1 MRNSIFI
8 LLILLSVFSSL
19 SAKGID
25 FSTIVKTGAD
35 RTNQYIPL
43 LKGKR
48 VAIVANQTSMVKNTH
63 IVDTLLSLKVNIT
76 KIFSPEHGFRG
87 TGEAGEHM
95 KSYKDPKT
103 GIEVISLYGDS
114 KKPKKEVLDNID
126 IIVFDIQDVG
136 VRFYTY
142 TSTMHYVM
150 ETCAENNI
158 LFLIFDRPNPNGFYV
173 DGPVLDMKY
182 ASFVGMHPVP
192 LVHGMTIAEYAKMI
206 NEEGWLKN
214 GIKCKLSII
223 PCENYTHKTFY
234 KLPVRPSPNLPN
246 MTSIYLYPIL
256 GLFEGTIISI
266 GRGTEFPF
274 QVIGHPNL
282 IKTDF
287 SFVPKSIVGASKN
300 PPYKGKKCYGYDL
313 RKDGENYFTNN
324 KKLNIQLILDTYKNL
339 KDRSKFFISFFNKL
353 AGNSALR
360 KQIEAGVIESDIR
373 KSWEPDLIKFNKIR
387 AKYLLY
393 EDF

>member
-1 MRNSIFI
+1 MRNCIHI
-8 LLILLSVFSSL
+8 ISVLFLCFFSFAVQST
-19 SAKGID
+19 D
-25 FSTIVKTGAD
+25 FATHIKTGAE
-35 RTNQYIPL
+35 RTDQYLSL

-48 VAIVANQTSMVKNTH
+48 VAIVANQTSMIGNMH
-63 IVDTLLSLKVNIT
+63 LVDTLLALKINIT

-87 TGEAGEHM
+87 KGEAGEHM
-95 KSYKDPKT
+95 KSYKDLKT
-103 GIEVISLYGDS
+103 GLEVVSLYGDS
-114 KKPKKEVLDNID
+114 KKPKKEVLSNVD
-126 IIVFDIQDVG
+126 IIIFDIQDVG

-158 LFLIFDRPNPNGFYV
+158 LFLVFDRPNPNGFYV
-173 DGPVLDMKY
+173 DGPVLDLKY
-182 ASFVGMHPVP
+182 TSFIGMHPVP
-192 LVHGMTIAEYAKMI
+192 LVHGMTIGEYAKMI

-214 GIKCKLSII
+214 DIKCKLTVVT
-223 PCENYTHKTFY
+223 CENYSHKSFY
-234 KLPVRPSPNLPN
+234 KLPVKPSPNLPN

-266 GRGTEFPF
+266 GRGTLFPF

-287 SFVPKSIVGASKN
+287 SFIPQSIAGASKN

-313 RKDGENYFTNN
+313 QKNGGDYFTEN

-339 KDRSKFFISFFNKL
+339 KDRSKFFIGFFTKL
-353 AGNSALR
+353 AGNPLLR
-360 KQIEAGVIESDIR
+360 KQIEAGVIETDIR
-373 KSWEPDLIKFNKIR
+373 KSWEPDLIKFKKIR